1 MRALLLMLALFL
13 APVGVYG
20 EASLNS
26 DVIRMLDHLYAQ
38 GYEAFVVHYLKLDL
52 LEPCT
57 LAVPPLTE
65 ADDYL
70 LMAMG
75 GNRTLDIRLTL
86 SDETHE
92 LVDTLPD
99 DMPVFRLDP
108 TTVLESRLVIV
119 EALDMTHGVR
129 TDSAAVMWLLRPVDQ
144 E

>member
-1 MRALLLMLALFL
+1 MLALLLA
-13 APVGVYG
+13 ATYVCGAV
-20 EASLNS
+20 SLNS
-26 DVIRMLDHLYAQ
+26 DVMRMLDHLYAQ
-38 GYEAFVVHYLKLDL
+38 GYEAFVVHYLSLDL

-57 LAVPPLTE
+57 LAVPPLNE
-65 ADDYL
+65 VGDYL

-86 SDETHE
+86 SGETHE

-108 TTVLESRLVIV
+108 TTVLESRLVVV

-129 TDSAAVMWLLRPVDQ
+129 TDSAAVMWVLRPVDQ